1 VRDVL
6 IFVSAKWTL
15 AGVTLLHLV
24 MVVVEPAVTC
34 NDVDC
39 GSIVSSVCYESG
51 VEVTDD
57 FGLFVAKNHLD
68 VFGSISLP

>member
-15 AGVTLLHLV
+15 AGATLVHLV
-24 MVVVEPAVTC
+24 KVIVEPAVAC
-34 NDVDC
+34 SDVDC

-57 FGLFVAKNHLD
+57 FGSFVAKSHFE
-68 VFGSISLP
+68 V